1 MADSKRYM
9 DWYDKSS
16 KDLEGAKILFKYGG
30 DLSIVAFHCQQS
42 IEKLLKGYILKETQT
57 LSEGHSLVY
66 LCRQIMNFDSS
77 IRMYLKDCAYVNQF
91 YLETRYPADLPTIIT
106 NEEAEECILIAEKM
120 QQKYSL

>member
-77 IRMYLKDCAYVNQF
+77 IRMYLKDCAYINQF